1 MRADVM
7 GFYSLAKDVRHAGF
21 FETEQHKRIFS
32 YIRAAIRQGGLIA
45 VSGMIGTGKTV
56 SLNQLK
62 ESLSKEGKVIVS
74 QSRYAEKQKVQ
85 LSTLIAAIFYD
96 LKNEKFLIPHGEL
109 RERKLRE
116 LIRLERRPVV
126 LFVDE
131 AHDLPKETLKGLK
144 HLIETVNDRL
154 GPAGLSVLLAGHPK
168 LQNDLKRSNMEEIG
182 YRTSTFSLDGA
193 IDSRRQF
200 IEWVIAQCVQDDV
213 KVTDVFE
220 PEAID
225 LLAEKLVTP
234 LQIVEHLTRSLEAG
248 HAANEKPVSASI
260 VSTVL
265 SGAIADLEATITRLG
280 YDHKSLAS
288 LLNVT
293 QAEARQFI
301 TGRLDGAR
309 AADLHEQ
316 LLVVGLPV

>member
-1 MRADVM
+1 LPERTLSFLNYQLADSAV
-7 GFYSLAKDVRHAGF
+7 FA
-21 FETEQHKRIFS
+21 TEPKKIFS
-32 YIRAAIRQGGLIA
+32 YIRDAIRQGGLIA

-62 ESLSKEGKVIVS
+62 DSLSREGKVIVS
-74 QSRYAEKQKVQ
+74 QSRYVEKQKVQ

-116 LIRLERRPVV
+116 LIRIERKPVV

-131 AHDLPKETLKGLK
+131 AHDLPRETLKGLK

-154 GPAGLSVLLAGHPK
+154 SPASLSVLLAGHPK

-200 IEWVIAQCVQDDV
+200 IEWVIDQCVQQDV

-225 LLAEKLVTP
+225 LLSEKLVTP

-248 HAANEKPVSASI
+248 HAANEKPVSGSI

-293 QAEARQFI
+293 QSEARQFI
-301 TGRLDGAR
+301 AGRLDGAR

>member
-1 MRADVM
+1 MRTDVM
-7 GFYSLAKDVRHAGF
+7 GYYKLAKDVRHAGF
-21 FETEQHKRIFS
+21 FETEQHKKIFS
-32 YIRAAIRQGGLIA
+32 NIRDAIRQGGLVA
-45 VSGMIGTGKTV
+45 VCGMIGTGKTV
-56 SLNQLK
+56 SLNRLK
-62 ESLSKEGKVIVS
+62 ESLAGDGKIIVS
-74 QSRYAEKQKVQ
+74 QSRCVEKSKVQ
-85 LSTLIAAIFYD
+85 ISTLIAAVFYD

-116 LIRLERRPVV
+116 LIRIERKPVV

-131 AHDLPKETLKGLK
+131 AHDLPRSTLKGLK
-144 HLIETVNDRL
+144 HLIETVNDRIN
-154 GPAGLSVLLAGHPK
+154 PASLSVVLVGHPK
-168 LQNDLKRSNMEEIG
+168 LQNDLKRSNLEEIG
-182 YRTSTFSLDGA
+182 YRTATYSLDGA

-200 IEWVIAQCVQDDV
+200 IEWVIEQCVQDDV

-234 LQIVEHLTRSLEAG
+234 LQIVEHLTRALEAG

-265 SGAIADLEATITRLG
+265 SGVIEDLEATITRLG
-280 YDHKSLAS
+280 YDHRSLAE
-288 LLNVT
+288 LLNVSQT
-293 QAEARQFI
+293 EARLFI
-301 TGRLDGAR
+301 NGRLDGAR
-309 AADLHEQ
+309 SADLHEQ

>member
-1 MRADVM
+1 MRTDVM
-7 GFYSLAKDVRHAGF
+7 GYYGLAKDVRHAGF
-21 FETEQHKRIFS
+21 FETEQHKKIFS
-32 YIRAAIRQGGLIA
+32 NIRDAIRQGGLIA
-45 VSGMIGTGKTV
+45 VTGMIGTGKTL
-56 SLNQLK
+56 SMNKLK
-62 ESLSKEGKVIVS
+62 ESLSREGKVIVA
-74 QSRYAEKQKVQ
+74 QSRYVDKHKVQ

-116 LIRLERRPVV
+116 LIRIERKPVV

-131 AHDLPKETLKGLK
+131 AHDLPRETLTGLK
-144 HLIETVNDRL
+144 DLIETVNDRI
-154 GPAGLSVLLAGHPK
+154 GSATLSVVLAGHPK

-182 YRTSTFSLDGA
+182 YRTSIYSLDGA

-200 IEWVIAQCVQDDV
+200 IEWVVAQCVRDDV
-213 KVTDVFE
+213 KMTDVCE

-234 LQIVEHLTRSLEAG
+234 LQIVEHLTRALDAG
-248 HAANEKPVSASI
+248 HAANERPVSASI

-265 SGAIADLEATITRLG
+265 SGLIENLEATVTRLG
-280 YDHKSLAS
+280 YDDKSLAS
-288 LLNVT
+288 LLNVS

-301 TGRLDGAR
+301 AGRLDSAR